1 MAHVAFV
8 DEGHPVNVP
17 LMYARDGDR
26 VYIHAASVSR
36 VMRVLGS
43 GVACLAVTILDGLV
57 LARSAFE
64 HSANNRSVMLLGTFS
79 PLSAHARA
87 PGDHEQILTGPL
99 E

>member
-1 MAHVAFV
+1 VA
-8 DEGHPVNVP
+8 
-17 LMYARDGDR
+17 
-26 VYIHAASVSR
+26 
-36 VMRVLGS
+36 
-43 GVACLAVTILDGLV
+43 ACLAVTILDGLV